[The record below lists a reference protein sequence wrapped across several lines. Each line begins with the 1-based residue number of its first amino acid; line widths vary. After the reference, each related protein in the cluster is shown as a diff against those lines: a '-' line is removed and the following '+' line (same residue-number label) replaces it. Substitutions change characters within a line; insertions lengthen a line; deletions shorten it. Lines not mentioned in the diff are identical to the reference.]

1 MRYGLSVIVLMA
13 MLAMAMP
20 ALAASE
26 VSGFWNIAEFCG
38 AGPLCVGLKERIR
51 QEVYNNL
58 DVNDATNDSTNYFR
72 TRSQLYAEWKI
83 SEFDTARIQLTN
95 EFFNYLVTPTAGTE
109 YLKNGNPREIFFDH
123 TYVSSKEIMESPVS
137 LTAGRFELLNQYGDN
152 FIFADGTPQDGSRSM
167 FFDALK
173 ASISID
179 DNNAID
185 LMYIDNDKKDKKMP
199 RINKQDA
206 QTINTSND
214 SGPAVIWKA
223 KLSDELYLEP
233 YYVWKNEEYSTTV
246 ESDLHTFGAF
256 AKYKMDDM
264 TLRAQFALQTGD
276 YGTQDR
282 EGMGGYLFLDKP
294 FKDMNLKPVCTL
306 GALYLSGD
314 DPSTTDKVEGWN
326 PLYSRFPGWN
336 EIYAYVLRGETGQNG
351 YWTNTIMF
359 TAKAKLKVNDKFST
373 ELALDYFLAVEK
385 QKTATS
391 TAYGDGSTKGL
402 SPNVTFSYAFSK
414 TVTGRYQF
422 LYFMPGDFYQA
433 GTTDADNS
441 FFTRVELAL
450 SF

>member
-1 MRYGLSVIVLMA
+1 MKYGLIVIVLAA
-13 MLAMAMP
+13 MLATAMP
-20 ALAASE
+20 ALAAGASE

-51 QEVYNNL
+51 QEIYNNL
-58 DVNDATNDSTNYFR
+58 DVSDLANDSTNYFR
-72 TRSQLYAEWKI
+72 ARSQLYAEWKI

-95 EFFNYLVTPTAGTE
+95 EFRNYLVTPTASTE
-109 YLKNGNPREIFFDH
+109 YLKNGNPGEIFFDH

-137 LTAGRFELLNQYGDN
+137 VTAGRFELLNQYGEN

-167 FFDALK
+167 FFDAVRGSLN
-173 ASISID
+173 ID
-179 DNNAID
+179 DNNTVD
-185 LMYIDNDKKDKKMP
+185 LLYISNDKKDKKMP

-206 QTINTSND
+206 QTLNTSND

-233 YYVWKNEEYSTTV
+233 YYVWKNEEYSTTL
-246 ESDLHTFGAF
+246 ESDLHTFGAL

-264 TLRAQFALQTGD
+264 TLRAQLAYQTGD

-282 EGMGGYLFLDKP
+282 SGMGGYLYVDKT
-294 FKDMNLKPVCTL
+294 FKDMTLKPACTL

-314 DPSTTDKVEGWN
+314 DPTTTTEIEGWN

-336 EIYAYVLRGETGQNG
+336 ELYAYVLKGETGQNG

-359 TAKAKLKVNDKFST
+359 TAKTKLKVNDKFTT
-373 ELALDYFLAVEK
+373 ELALDYILACEK
-385 QKTATS
+385 AANSLGT
-391 TAYGDGSTKGL
+391 TKGF
-402 SPNVTFSYAFSK
+402 SPNATFSYAFSK
-414 TVTGRYQF
+414 TVTGRYQL
-422 LYFMPGDFYQA
+422 LYFMPGDYYQA
-433 GTTDADNS
+433 GTTDADNA